1 MWILTLRSPSG
12 GPVEYTLQPGT
23 IKLGRNLDNGIPI
36 PDISASRIHAE
47 IEYTPHA
54 ETLTIR
60 DLNSTNGTYV
70 NRQRILRPTELR
82 TGDSIRIGEHVIT
95 VSNHGADTSANAVSR
110 PSSRPLT
117 RDVVL
122 ESLDRH
128 AVLLYKISQQLNTV
142 VDVDAALREVSDLMR
157 SAMGADKC
165 DVILPEQFSKLHEYG
180 FPETIAQEVIQRRT
194 TVIIPVIKKTDP
206 NFSKSALLLR
216 VRSALCVPVIGGDDL
231 LGLLYMYKTNSEARP
246 FNETDLSLAVAISH
260 QAALTIQRAR
270 LIQSIQA
277 ERQARNLLL
286 RFLSPREAEFLLQ
299 DYLQSGSLPPLTA
312 RKLTVLFADIVD
324 STGLAERL
332 GAEGFGKVLSRYY
345 EEMTAIIFEHG
356 GMLDKYMG
364 DGLMAVFGM
373 NPSQAEP
380 EIQAVSA
387 GLKMLERLEINLREG
402 GTVIDI
408 GIGINSGFVVAGYVG
423 TAERVEFT
431 VLGDPVNVAHRL
443 ESLAR
448 PNRVVIGPVTAASV
462 TDRFRTRRLGAVE
475 MRGRSQTIQAHEVI
489 SKAV

>member
-12 GPVEYTLQPGT
+12 EPIEFTLKTGT
-23 IKLGRNLDNGIPI
+23 TKLGRNLDNGIPI

-70 NRQRILRPTELR
+70 NHHRITHTTDLR
-82 TGDSIRIGEHVIT
+82 TGDSIRIGGHVLTVTNHIT
-95 VSNHGADTSANAVSR
+95 DALTKTAPS
-110 PSSRPLT
+110 PSSKPLT

-128 AVLLYKISQQLNTV
+128 AVLLYKIAQQLNTV
-142 VDVDAALREVSDLMR
+142 LDVDEALREVSDLMR

-165 DVILPEQFSKLHEYG
+165 EVILPEQFNKLHEYG
-180 FPETIAQEVIQRRT
+180 FPETIAQEVIQKRT
-194 TVIIPVIKKTDP
+194 TVIIPVIRKTDP
-206 NFSKSALLLR
+206 NFSKSAMLLR
-216 VRSALCVPVIGGDDL
+216 VRSALCVPVISGDDL
-231 LGLLYMYKTNSEARP
+231 LGLLYLYKTDSEARP
-246 FNETDLSLAVAISH
+246 FNETDLSVAVAISH
-260 QAALTIQRAR
+260 QASLTLQRAR
-270 LIQSIQA
+270 LIQNIQA
-277 ERQARNLLL
+277 ERHARNLLL

-312 RKLTVLFADIVD
+312 RKLTVLFTDIVD

-373 NPSQAEP
+373 NPSQTEP
-380 EIQAVSA
+380 EIDAVSA
-387 GLKMLERLEINLREG
+387 GLKMLERLKTNLRESG
-402 GTVIDI
+402 IAIDI

-443 ESLAR
+443 ETMAR
-448 PNRVVIGPVTAASV
+448 PNRVVIGPVTVASIA
-462 TDRFRTRRLGAVE
+462 DRFRTRRVGAVQV
-475 MRGRSQTIQAHEVI
+475 RGRSQTVQAHEVI
-489 SKAV
+489 SKEV

>member
-12 GPVEYTLQPGT
+12 EPAEFTLQSGIT
-23 IKLGRNLDNGIPI
+23 KLGRNLDNGIPI
-36 PDISASRIHAE
+36 PDLSASRVHAE
-47 IEYTPHA
+47 IEYHPQLKSI
-54 ETLTIR
+54 TLR
-60 DLNSTNGTYV
+60 DLHSTNGTYV
-70 NRQRILRPTELR
+70 NHHRITHTINLNS
-82 TGDSIRIGEHVIT
+82 GDSIRIGEHVIT
-95 VSNHGADTSANAVSR
+95 VNNRDTNASLESSPQPR
-110 PSSRPLT
+110 SRPLT

-122 ESLDRH
+122 ESLDHH
-128 AVLLYKISQQLNTV
+128 AVLMYKIAQQLNMV
-142 VDVDAALREVSDLMR
+142 VDINEALRTVSELMR

-165 DVILPEQFSKLHEYG
+165 EVILPEQFGRLNEYS
-180 FPETIAQEVIQRRT
+180 FPQTIAQEAIQKRT
-194 TVIIPVIKKTDP
+194 TVIIPEIKKNDP

-231 LGLLYMYKTNSEARP
+231 LGLLYMYKTDSEARP
-246 FNETDLSLAVAISH
+246 FNETDLSVAVAISN

-270 LIQSIQA
+270 LVTHIQR
-277 ERQARNLLL
+277 EKQARDLLL

-299 DYLQSGSLPPLTA
+299 DYLHNGSLPPLTA
-312 RKLTVLFADIVD
+312 RKLTVLFSDIVD

-332 GAEGFGKVLSRYY
+332 GAEGFGELLKRYY

-373 NPSQAEP
+373 NPAQTEP
-380 EIQAVSA
+380 ELQAVSA
-387 GLKMLERLEINLREG
+387 GLKMLERLQVNLREH
-402 GTVIDI
+402 GTNIEV
-408 GIGINSGFVVAGYVG
+408 GVGINTGLVVAGYVG

-443 ESLAR
+443 ETMAR

-462 TDRFRTRRLGAVE
+462 AGHFHTRRLGAVE
-475 MRGRSQTIQAHEVI
+475 LRGRSQTVQAHEVI
-489 SKAV
+489 SR